1 MPMLKNKAPIN
12 DSLAQYRLFQLM
24 SPSLPIGGFTY
35 SQGLEWAV
43 EAQWVNSQQSLVDW
57 LVVVLEQSITTL
69 ELPLL
74 CRYYQA
80 VTGGDIKAIERW
92 NDYFYS
98 CRETKELRA
107 EERQRGQALFTL
119 LKQLDVLQSV
129 PLQYQL
135 THTNQLLG
143 LAIAAVYWHIPLD
156 KLLQGYMWSWAE
168 NMVMAGVKLVP
179 LGQTAGQRTLLL
191 LTDHFPLALQQAE
204 KIKDDDIGSYLP
216 AGAIASSRHETQ
228 YTRLFRS

>member
-1 MPMLKNKAPIN
+1 MLKNKALQHE
-12 DSLAQYRLFQLM
+12 SVAQYRLFQLI

-57 LVVVLEQSITTL
+57 LAVVLEQSITTL

-74 CRYYQA
+74 HRYYQA
-80 VTGGDIKAIERW
+80 VIAEDINAIDRW
-92 NDYFYS
+92 NDYFHS

-107 EERQRGQALFTL
+107 EEQQRGRALFTL
-119 LKQLDVLQSV
+119 LKQLDVLQNM
-129 PLQYQL
+129 PLPYQS

-156 KLLQGYMWSWAE
+156 KLLQGYMWSSVE

-179 LGQTAGQRTLLL
+179 LGQTAGQQTLLQ
-191 LTDHFPLALQQAE
+191 LTEHFPLALQQAE
-204 KIKDDDIGSYLP
+204 TIKDDDIGSYLP
-216 AGAIASSRHETQ
+216 SGAIASSRHETQ